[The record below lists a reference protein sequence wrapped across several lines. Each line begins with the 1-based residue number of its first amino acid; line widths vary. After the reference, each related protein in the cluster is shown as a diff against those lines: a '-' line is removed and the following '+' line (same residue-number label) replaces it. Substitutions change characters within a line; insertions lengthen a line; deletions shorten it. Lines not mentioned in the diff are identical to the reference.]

1 MGFSMYLDLSIW
13 FQSMQ
18 WINHLFTFQWLKE
31 LRLYCPNAPIV
42 LVGTQMDLRDCE
54 VTKEKL
60 IKRKLVP
67 VSTEDGER
75 VRKEMNAF
83 KYFECSAKTQ
93 VCIKL
98 V

>member
-1 MGFSMYLDLSIW
+1 M
-13 FQSMQ
+13 
-18 WINHLFTFQWLKE
+18 
-31 LRLYCPNAPIV
+31 RLYCPNAPIV

-83 KYFECSAKTQ
+83 KYLECSAKTQ
-93 VCIKL
+93 VCIKTNCYFIFFYL
-98 V
+98 KDEALSNFAFRPF

>member
-1 MGFSMYLDLSIW
+1 M
-13 FQSMQ
+13 
-18 WINHLFTFQWLKE
+18 FTFQWLKE

-83 KYFECSAKTQ
+83 KYLECSAKTQ
-93 VCIKL
+93 VCIKTNCYFIVL
-98 V
+98 PKRLSTF

>member
-1 MGFSMYLDLSIW
+1 M
-13 FQSMQ
+13 
-18 WINHLFTFQWLKE
+18 FTFQWLKE

-83 KYFECSAKTQ
+83 KYLECSAKTQ
-93 VCIKL
+93 VSKAG
-98 V
+98 

>member
-1 MGFSMYLDLSIW
+1 M
-13 FQSMQ
+13 
-18 WINHLFTFQWLKE
+18 
-31 LRLYCPNAPIV
+31 

-83 KYFECSAKTQ
+83 KYLECSAKTQ
-93 VCIKL
+93 VSKAGYL
-98 V
+98 VNGIDNKTVRR

>member
-1 MGFSMYLDLSIW
+1 M
-13 FQSMQ
+13 
-18 WINHLFTFQWLKE
+18 
-31 LRLYCPNAPIV
+31 

-60 IKRKLVP
+60 IKRKLLP

-83 KYFECSAKTQ
+83 KYLECSAKTQ
-93 VCIKL
+93 VSKAGYL
-98 V
+98 VNGIDNKTVRR